1 MNIEHRLYI
10 NAPVEEVF
18 NLVYDEEQL
27 KLWAEDVVETRYH
40 ADHDRTDPV
49 GTTFTQFIQEGSRR
63 AEYCGEIIAYDPLR
77 HLSLTIGNR
86 RFTMRVEYR
95 FVAEAGQTRLDYQA
109 RMIAGTWLMRLTGSL
124 FEGFTRRIL
133 YNQMW
138 RLKAVAESS
147 YVAPQQAET
156 RLAA

>member
-27 KLWAEDVVETRYH
+27 KLWAKDVVETRYH
-40 ADHDRTDPV
+40 ADHDRSNPV
-49 GTTFTQFIQEGSRR
+49 GATFTQFIQEGSRR
-63 AEYCGEIIAYDPLR
+63 AEYRGEIVAYDPLR
-77 HLSLTIGNR
+77 YLGLTIGDR
-86 RFTMRVEYR
+86 RFTMRVEYH

-133 YNQMW
+133 YHQMW
-138 RLKAVAESS
+138 RLKAVAESIH
-147 YVAPQQAET
+147 AALRQEET